1 MEVGYIGLGKMGKNM
16 VFRLLEKG
24 HDVVA
29 WNRSVEPR
37 REVAAAGAKTVET
50 IEELVSSLH
59 GPKLVWVML
68 TAGEPTI
75 QMITL
80 LSTLLSPGDIVVDG
94 ANSFYKNTLKCAELL
109 TSKGIKFMDA
119 GVSGGPA
126 GARNGACIMAGGDTT
141 VFKTLE
147 PLFADIA
154 DNGAYRFFPG
164 HGAGHFAKMVHNGIE
179 YGMMQAI
186 GEGFEVLKK
195 SAYNYDLQQVAE
207 LYQSKS
213 VIESRLVGWLESG
226 YQKHGNDLEGIS
238 GTVAHSGEGLWT
250 VETAQELEV
259 PTPVIKASLDFR
271 VASTEY
277 PSYTGQV
284 VSTLRNEFGGHDVT
298 KK

>member
-164 HGAGHFAKMVHNGIE
+164 HGAGHFA
-179 YGMMQAI
+179 
-186 GEGFEVLKK
+186 L
-195 SAYNYDLQQVAE
+195 
-207 LYQSKS
+207 
-213 VIESRLVGWLESG
+213 
-226 YQKHGNDLEGIS
+226 
-238 GTVAHSGEGLWT
+238 
-250 VETAQELEV
+250 
-259 PTPVIKASLDFR
+259 SLI
-271 VASTEY
+271 
-277 PSYTGQV
+277 
-284 VSTLRNEFGGHDVT
+284 HI
-298 KK
+298 